1 MGIPTVLDRCLQARV
16 KNALEPEWEACFEG
30 SSYGFRPGRGCH
42 DAIAKTYLLACPHR
56 RKKWVVDADIE
67 GAFDN
72 IDHTYLRAAIGHF
85 PAREVVKQWLKA
97 GYVDRGVFH
106 ETPAGT
112 AQGSVIGPLLANVA
126 LHGLEDALGVTRRAT
141 GEIRGPRAVVRYADD
156 FAVFCETE
164 GDAQAVIG
172 ILADWLRLRGLTLSA
187 TKTRVVHLT
196 DGFDFLGFTIK
207 HHTATQTRTGYK
219 LLITPSA
226 TAVRQLRE
234 KLRADWLAH
243 KGASVE
249 AVVRDLN
256 PIIRGWANY
265 YRVGVA
271 SRTFQSLDNWMLH
284 REVRYATHAHPR
296 KSWQWRQRRYWGRLH
311 PQRQD
316 QWVFGDKHTG
326 SHLLKFR
333 WFKIERHV
341 LVRGTASRDDPALRA
356 YWRDRDKAKATD
368 LSPRKQR
375 IARAQG
381 YTCRTCGESLFNDEE
396 LHKHHIESRATGG
409 KDSYDNLTLEHL
421 YCHQQKHSDA
431 TAQPAR
437 AAHEPTRSWLRPWL
451 A

>member
-1 MGIPTVLDRCLQARV
+1 MQIAATGRMPTTV
-16 KNALEPEWEACFEG
+16 KSGVRALE
-30 SSYGFRPGRGCH
+30 SRMPGKR
-42 DAIAKTYLLACPHR
+42 ACPVWR
-56 RKKWVVDADIE
+56 RGRRNRAGQPVPRRRPTLLGE
-67 GAFDN
+67 GR
-72 IDHTYLRAAIGHF
+72 T
-85 PAREVVKQWLKA
+85 EKA
-97 GYVDRGVFH
+97 WQQDL
-106 ETPAGT
+106 AGR
-112 AQGSVIGPLLANVA
+112 LL
-126 LHGLEDALGVTRRAT
+126 
-141 GEIRGPRAVVRYADD
+141 Y

-172 ILADWLRLRGLTLSA
+172 ILADWLRLRGLTLST

-207 HHTATQTRTGYK
+207 HYTAAQTNTGYK

-234 KLRADWLAH
+234 RLRADWLAH

-271 SRTFQSLDNWMLH
+271 S
-284 REVRYATHAHPR
+284 HPR

-316 QWVFGDKHTG
+316 HWVFGDKHTG

-368 LSPRKQR
+368 LSPSKQR

-437 AAHEPTRSWLRPWL
+437 AVHEPTRSWLRSWL